1 VTAIAIFVAI
11 RVYNALVISSSEPDL
26 ADKQAEQEASMNFE
40 VDDSLSLT
48 EEESLQIER
57 NADSNPADICVHG
70 WPSATKA
77 NSCDV

>member
-1 VTAIAIFVAI
+1 MTAIAIFVAI
-11 RVYNALVISSSEPDL
+11 RVYSALVISSREPDL
-26 ADKQAEQEASMNFE
+26 ADKQAEQEALMSFE

-57 NADSNPADICVHG
+57 NTDSNPADICVHG
-70 WPSATKA
+70 WPSAMKA

>member
-11 RVYNALVISSSEPDL
+11 RVYSALVISSREPDL
-26 ADKQAEQEASMNFE
+26 ADKQAEQEALMSFE

-57 NADSNPADICVHG
+57 NTDSNPADICVHG
-70 WPSATKA
+70 WPSAMKA